1 MHGVGSGINVQYS
14 GSTAVVSMLQG
25 RRLTTAW
32 VGDSKAVLARQV
44 GGAGPGRML
53 GCFVAACPSAGEA
66 GEAGRSNCWLCLA
79 TLDPAFLFATLP
91 CHAAAAALPL
101 LQDPRGCRAICLTRD
116 HKPQHPEE
124 RARIMAGGGR
134 VER

>member
-1 MHGVGSGINVQYS
+1 VHSPPATRSPYALLS
-14 GSTAVVSMLQG
+14 
-25 RRLTTAW
+25 
-32 VGDSKAVLARQV
+32 
-44 GGAGPGRML
+44 
-53 GCFVAACPSAGEA
+53 SA
-66 GEAGRSNCWLCLA
+66 
-79 TLDPAFLFATLP
+79 LP
-91 CHAAAAALPL
+91 CAAIAPLLLLSLLLL